1 MDTHDYKPDQ
11 VEVKIQSDGMLSI
24 EGKHQERSDD
34 GSKHIFRQFKRQYTL
49 PKGCMPD
56 KLRSYWSP
64 DRVLAVTAPKG
75 RGEYQKDGPKRVAFS
90 TVTRESSTNRVT

>member
-64 DRVLAVTAPKG
+64 DGVLAVTAPKATG
-75 RGEYQKDGPKRVAFS
+75 KYNKGGAKKVAFS
-90 TVTRESSTNRVT
+90 TVTETKSIEHVQ